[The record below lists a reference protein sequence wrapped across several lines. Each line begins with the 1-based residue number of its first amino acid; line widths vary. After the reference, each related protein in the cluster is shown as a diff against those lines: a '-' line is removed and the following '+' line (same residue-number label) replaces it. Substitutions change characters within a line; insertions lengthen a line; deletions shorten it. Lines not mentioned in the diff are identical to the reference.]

1 MRMGLR
7 PHLFL
12 ENVMT
17 QMVFRRG
24 DGKTWKGVGYD
35 FEIISEDDLQEYI
48 DAGWFAHPDDL
59 LKDSAAPAPAP
70 EVKERKKPGPK
81 PKG

>member
-1 MRMGLR
+1 MS
-7 PHLFL
+7 
-12 ENVMT
+12 
-17 QMVFRRG
+17 QMVFRHG
-24 DGKTWKGVGYD
+24 SAKKWKGVGYD
-35 FEIISEDDLQEYI
+35 FEIISEDDLQEYL

-59 LKDSAAPAPAP
+59 LNDSAQPEPEP

>member
-1 MRMGLR
+1 
-7 PHLFL
+7 
-12 ENVMT
+12 MT
-17 QMVFRRG
+17 QMVFRHG
-24 DGKTWKGVGYD
+24 NAKKWKGVGYD

-70 EVKERKKPGPK
+70 APALAPEPEVKERKKPGPK